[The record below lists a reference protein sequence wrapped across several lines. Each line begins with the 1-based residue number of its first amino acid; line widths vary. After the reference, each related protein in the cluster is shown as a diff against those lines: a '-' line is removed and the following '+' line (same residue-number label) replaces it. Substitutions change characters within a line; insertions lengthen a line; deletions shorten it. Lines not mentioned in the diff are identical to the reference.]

1 VWEGDRRRRIAER
14 RITVMD
20 AEAVSGWSMVAG
32 LGQADRSG
40 MLALRLSR
48 RS

>member
-1 VWEGDRRRRIAER
+1 VREGDRRERIAER
-14 RITVMD
+14 RITVM
-20 AEAVSGWSMVAG
+20 EAVSGWSMVAR
-32 LGQADRSG
+32 LGQTDRSG